1 MELPLRVSFRGMRR
15 SRRVDELVRRCADRL
30 ASAYD
35 RIQRCDVV
43 VEAPHHRHRRGNQI
57 RVRIAMSVPRGRLV
71 VSRAPAADGAHED
84 VLVAV
89 RDSFDAARRQLEDH
103 VRRSLRGEV
112 KAREVAGAAR

>member
-1 MELPLRVSFRGMRR
+1 MDAF
-15 SRRVDELVRRCADRL
+15 VRRCAGRL
-30 ASAYD
+30 EAAYD
-35 RIQRCDVV
+35 RIQRCEVV
-43 VEAPHHRHRRGNQI
+43 IEAPHHRHRRGNQV
-57 RVRIAMSVPRGRLV
+57 RVRIEMSVPRGRLV

-112 KAREVAGAAR
+112 KTREVAGAAG